1 MTSGF
6 PEEMNFEARPPAS
19 VRAAPAK
26 VFTVTELNNCIK
38 NLLEEAFPE
47 VWVEGELSN
56 LKTYPSGHVY
66 FTLKDSESQIAAVMF
81 RGHAQHLK
89 FSLEPGLLVLARARP
104 SAYVKRGGL
113 QVIITA
119 LEPKR
124 MGALQLAFEQLKAK
138 LAREGLFDDGRKKP
152 LPMLPQRIGVVT
164 SLQGAAIRD
173 ILSVLKR
180 RYANLEIVIFPVQVQ
195 GEQAKFQIAEAVEEL
210 NRLAPPLD
218 VLLVGRGGGSMEDL
232 WAFNEEIVA
241 RAIAASRIPVI
252 SCVGHETDFTIADF
266 VADVRAP
273 TPSAAAELVVQN
285 KAELARRLGDLKRA
299 LLRSLQDRAVRW
311 EETLRGLFRSRVFQ
325 RPLVIYE
332 QKSMEADEA
341 ARRLFLAWKHRGAAA
356 ESQLRAIVE
365 KLDVLSPLAC
375 LSRGYAIATKF
386 PDGAVV
392 KEASQ
397 VSQGER
403 VSIRLHRGRLVCEV
417 SGIQN

>member
-1 MTSGF
+1 MEAAKNAMTSGF

-66 FTLKDSESQIAAVMF
+66 FTLKDCESQIAAVMF

-164 SLQGAAIRD
+164 SLQGAA
-173 ILSVLKR
+173 
-180 RYANLEIVIFPVQVQ
+180 
-195 GEQAKFQIAEAVEEL
+195 
-210 NRLAPPLD
+210 
-218 VLLVGRGGGSMEDL
+218 
-232 WAFNEEIVA
+232 
-241 RAIAASRIPVI
+241 
-252 SCVGHETDFTIADF
+252 
-266 VADVRAP
+266 
-273 TPSAAAELVVQN
+273 
-285 KAELARRLGDLKRA
+285 
-299 LLRSLQDRAVRW
+299 
-311 EETLRGLFRSRVFQ
+311 
-325 RPLVIYE
+325 
-332 QKSMEADEA
+332 
-341 ARRLFLAWKHRGAAA
+341 
-356 ESQLRAIVE
+356 
-365 KLDVLSPLAC
+365 
-375 LSRGYAIATKF
+375 
-386 PDGAVV
+386 
-392 KEASQ
+392 
-397 VSQGER
+397 
-403 VSIRLHRGRLVCEV
+403 
-417 SGIQN
+417 